1 MSSFFCFCRL
11 QLIQPVCIAVLTAI
25 DIPAR
30 QAVAFGVATQMVGMG
45 LFATLRMSRLKLH
58 KGAPGKG
65 ADGRPL
71 PRRYSCRD
79 GELTTQLRFTIW
91 VVLGGWIGAVAGF
104 FVLETDRDLP
114 IRFIF
119 GALESFFLYYVLRLY
134 SDEMAPLKDNNGQ
147 QPSFLSH
154 RSQVRTF
161 LYCMRTIHLD

>member
-1 MSSFFCFCRL
+1 
-11 QLIQPVCIAVLTAI
+11 
-25 DIPAR
+25 
-30 QAVAFGVATQMVGMG
+30 MVGMG

-58 KGAPGKG
+58 KGAPEKG
-65 ADGRPL
+65 ADGSLL

-79 GELTTQLRFTIW
+79 GELTTQLGFTIW

-161 LYCMRTIHLD
+161 TCYTCTTVV